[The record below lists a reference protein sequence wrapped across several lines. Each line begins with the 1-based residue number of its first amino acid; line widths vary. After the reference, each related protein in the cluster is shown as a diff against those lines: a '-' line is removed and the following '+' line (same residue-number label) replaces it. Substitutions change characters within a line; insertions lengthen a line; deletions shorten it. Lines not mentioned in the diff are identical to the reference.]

1 MKIKM
6 RTSTQTHTHPLTHT
20 RTPRDR
26 QPLDSDSVS
35 GVTWPSGR
43 PQPVSSVGTRT
54 MPVARRRRCH
64 VSQST
69 NQATNQAACDMQLR
83 RACPACSTRRASVP
97 DDEGAWQG
105 GGERRGGDSACHHNF
120 QLVCS
125 QPWCSRL
132 VSLTSTWPHLNLSLS
147 CCSLNSNNPPPHH
160 LSSCWRHVNAFII

>member
-1 MKIKM
+1 
-6 RTSTQTHTHPLTHT
+6 
-20 RTPRDR
+20 
-26 QPLDSDSVS
+26 
-35 GVTWPSGR
+35 
-43 PQPVSSVGTRT
+43 
-54 MPVARRRRCH
+54 MPVARRRRRCH

-147 CCSLNSNNPPPHH
+147 CCSLNSNNPPPPPYLQLLATRQCFHH
-160 LSSCWRHVNAFII
+160 LINCFVQRARAARLPACLSSCPALSWAPWYVPACQLGKI